1 MGVLWRS
8 CFGGTGGVITPT
20 RRRPSPSPCRR
31 HLQVNVPHP
40 GLGSSA
46 KETTTRLWD
55 LILLAEIALLAVQR
69 PHAEVASD
77 LTARRGISNTA
88 VSST

>member
-1 MGVLWRS
+1 M
-8 CFGGTGGVITPT
+8 
-20 RRRPSPSPCRR
+20 
-31 HLQVNVPHP
+31 HHP
-40 GLGSSA
+40 LIELRLVKNLALHLGS
-46 KETTTRLWD
+46 L